1 MSTSSIYPGVS
12 VQKSYNAINIEEKN
26 DYNASM
32 EALENGRKERE
43 RIRLEYERNR
53 TFYERN
59 ETTIH
64 GVCFITI
71 TIIVLLLAIY
81 IFSILLGVFVI
92 VGNIVFETTMVFLF
106 GRAVYNKNFP
116 ICTND
121 VYQGSDCY
129 TRTSTYCT

>member
-26 DYNASM
+26 DYNARM

-71 TIIVLLLAIY
+71 TIIVGLLALY

>member
-26 DYNASM
+26 DYNARM

-71 TIIVLLLAIY
+71 TIIVGLLALY

-92 VGNIVFETTMVFLF
+92 VGNIVF
-106 GRAVYNKNFP
+106 
-116 ICTND
+116 
-121 VYQGSDCY
+121 
-129 TRTSTYCT
+129 